1 MNTETDFEQKWHIV
15 QECSLRIYLRILIIH
30 IRGILRENT
39 LKDTLYFPNDTMLM
53 TYNVS
58 CPGN

>member
-1 MNTETDFEQKWHIV
+1 M
-15 QECSLRIYLRILIIH
+15 IH

-58 CPGN
+58 CPGI